1 MLNLLWGVRAFYYDM
16 QKSTDET
23 IIQVNMLA
31 HTYGYVEKGDFVLN
45 LNATPAYEEGKTN
58 TLRLSTI

>member
-23 IIQVNMLA
+23 VIQVNMLT
-31 HTYGYVEKGDFVLN
+31 HNYGFVEQGDFVVN
-45 LNATPAYEEGKTN
+45 LNAMPVHNGGKTN

>member
-1 MLNLLWGVRAFYYDM
+1 M

-23 IIQVNMLA
+23 VIQVNMLA
-31 HTYGYVEKGDFVLN
+31 HNYGFVQQGDYVVN
-45 LNATPAYEEGKTN
+45 LNAMPVYESGKTN